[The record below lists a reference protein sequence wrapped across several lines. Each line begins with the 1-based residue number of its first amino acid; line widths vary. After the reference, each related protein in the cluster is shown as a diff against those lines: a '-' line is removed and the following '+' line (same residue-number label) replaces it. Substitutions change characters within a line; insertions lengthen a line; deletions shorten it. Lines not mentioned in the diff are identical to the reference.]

1 MSAPQSVTVIDPRVG
16 DIAAVIAG
24 LPAGGRVFVLDGT
37 SDGLSQ
43 ISALLT
49 GIDGIAA
56 LHIISHGGS
65 GMLTLGSST
74 VDSAALAAHAD
85 DLAAIGSHLAP
96 GADILLYG
104 CDVAAGASGAA
115 FISTFAALTG
125 ADIAASTDVTGAAAL
140 GGNWTLEAR
149 HGAIEASSL
158 SVSGFHGLLDTIN
171 GTNSADVLIGTA
183 GDDIINGL
191 GGNDTIAGLEGNDV
205 IDGGNGVDTMSGGIG
220 DDTYIVNDSTD
231 KVIENAVEGI
241 DTVQTSVSYVL
252 SANVENLTLLG
263 TSGLNAVG
271 NTLANTIVGNTGTN
285 LINGGA
291 GDDFIDGKGGRDTLI
306 GGTGDDTY
314 VLDNLSDV
322 VVEND
327 NEGTDTVRATI
338 SYALGKGLEN
348 LLLLGTSNL
357 SGVGNSLNN
366 AITGNDGDNI
376 LTGEDGNDVLDGGAG
391 SDTMIGGVGNDTF
404 VIDQIDDVV
413 SEQANQGNDTVKAN
427 YSYSLLANFE
437 NLVLTGTDAI
447 DGVGSDV
454 NNLLTGNSAA
464 NILQGLGGNDTLDGG
479 AGNDT
484 LIGGTGDDSYI
495 VDSSSDVIVEQVGE
509 GTDRVQSSMS
519 YTLEDNIE
527 SITLTGID
535 AIDATGNAS
544 ANVLTGNT
552 AVNHLNGLGG
562 NDTLDGG
569 KGADLLAGGEGDDTY
584 VVDDSGDV
592 TTEAANAGTD
602 TVRALVSLT
611 LAANVENLILIDKAK
626 INGTGNALA
635 NTITGNDE
643 DNVIDGGAG
652 ADIMTGDRG
661 ADTYYVDNS
670 SDVVIETTR
679 GNGTDTVISSA
690 SYVLTGFVDNLVL
703 TGTADLT
710 GTGDSISNTITG
722 NSGRN
727 VLDGGASKDLLD
739 GRDGSDIYLVSN
751 AQDQYLGEVQDTGTT
766 GTDEVRLAFTAAG
779 HANFD
784 ERDTGIE
791 RIVIGTGTGAIVD
804 SSGTIAISVL
814 ATKVLNALT
823 IIGNAGANR
832 ITGTGFGDV
841 IDGGAG
847 IDAMAGGKGDDTYYI
862 DDTKDRATER
872 AGAGND
878 TVFSSAS
885 YKLSSAVETLT
896 LTGSDNLTGTG
907 SSDANTLNG
916 NSGNNV
922 LDGGKGDDVIN
933 GFAGNDT
940 LIGGIGN
947 DTLAGGSGADVFAFR
962 SAVKVT
968 NGFDTILDF
977 SAAEG
982 DSIQLAKGAFR
993 GLGSDLGQITAD
1005 EFWSGAG
1012 VNAVHDATD
1021 RIVYNTTTGNLWY
1034 DSDGI
1039 GGYDAILIAQL
1050 GTGTHPALSYTDI
1063 FLVG

>member
-1 MSAPQSVTVIDPRVG
+1 MSAPQTVTFIDSRVG
-16 DIAAVIAG
+16 DIAAVMAG
-24 LPAGGRVFVLDGT
+24 LPAGERVFVLDGARN
-37 SDGLSQ
+37 GLSQ
-43 ISALLT
+43 ISALLK
-49 GIDGIAA
+49 GVDGIAA
-56 LHIISHGGS
+56 LHIVSHGGS
-65 GMLTLGSST
+65 GTLTLGSST
-74 VDSAALAAHAD
+74 FDSAALAAHAD

-96 GADILLYG
+96 GADVLLYG
-104 CDVAAGASGAA
+104 CDVAAGDAGAA
-115 FISTFAALTG
+115 FINTLAALTG
-125 ADIAASTDVTGAAAL
+125 ADIAASTDMTGAAAL
-140 GGNWTLEAR
+140 GGNWTLEAH
-149 HGAIEASSL
+149 HGAIEAQSL
-158 SVSGFHGLLDTIN
+158 SVSAFHGLLDTIN
-171 GTNSADVLIGTA
+171 GTNSADVLTGTA

-191 GGNDTIAGLEGNDV
+191 GGNDTITGLEGNDV

-231 KVIENAVEGI
+231 KVIENAAEGI

-252 SANVENLTLLG
+252 AANVENLTLLG
-263 TSGLNAVG
+263 TGALNGVG
-271 NTLANTIVGNTGTN
+271 NTLANTIIGNTATN

-291 GDDFIDGKGGRDTLI
+291 GDDYIDGKGGSDTLL
-306 GGTGDDTY
+306 GGTGNDTY
-314 VLDNLSDV
+314 VIDNRGDI

-327 NEGTDTVRATI
+327 NEGTDTVRATV
-338 SYALGKGLEN
+338 SYVLGNGLEN
-348 LLLLGTSNL
+348 LLLTGTANL
-357 SGVGNSLNN
+357 SGVGNALNN

-391 SDTMIGGVGNDTF
+391 QDTMIGGIGNDIY
-404 VIDQIDDVV
+404 VVDDP
-413 SEQANQGNDTVKAN
+413 SDTITEQASQGNDTVKAN
-427 YSYSLLANFE
+427 YSYNLLANFE

-509 GTDRVQSSMS
+509 GTDTVLSSMS
-519 YTLEDNIE
+519 YALEDNIE

-535 AIDATGNAS
+535 AIDATGNAL

-552 AVNHLNGLGG
+552 GVNLLSGLGG

-569 KGADLLAGGEGDDTY
+569 KGADILAGGEGDDTY
-584 VVDDSGDV
+584 IVDDSGDV

-602 TVRALVSLT
+602 TVRASVSVT
-611 LAANVENLILIDKAK
+611 LAANVENLVLVDKAK
-626 INGTGNALA
+626 IDGTGNALA
-635 NTITGNDE
+635 NTITGNNE

-652 ADIMTGDRG
+652 VDIMIGDRG
-661 ADTYYVDNS
+661 ADTYYVDNAA
-670 SDVVIETTR
+670 DQVIETIR
-679 GNGTDTVISSA
+679 GNGTDTVYSSV

-703 TGTADLT
+703 TGTADLA
-710 GTGDSISNTITG
+710 GNGNSISNAITG

-727 VLDGGASKDLLD
+727 VIDGGASKDTLD
-739 GRDGSDIYLVSN
+739 GRDGSDIYMVSD
-751 AQDQYLGEVQDTGTT
+751 AKDQFLGEVHDTGTT
-766 GTDEVRLAFTAAG
+766 GTDEVRLAFAAG
-779 HANFD
+779 QAIFD
-784 ERDTGIE
+784 EHDTGIE
-791 RIVIGTGTGAIVD
+791 RVVMGTGIGAIAD
-804 SSGTIAISVL
+804 SSGTAAISML

-847 IDAMAGGKGDDTYYI
+847 IDVMAGGKGDDTYYV
-862 DDTKDRATER
+862 DETKDRVTER
-872 AGAGND
+872 AGGGND
-878 TVFSSAS
+878 TVFSSAN
-885 YKLSSAVETLT
+885 YKLSAAIETLT
-896 LTGSDNLTGTG
+896 LTGSADLAGTG

-916 NSGNNV
+916 NSGNNL

-933 GFAGNDT
+933 GLGGNDT
-940 LIGGIGN
+940 LIGGIGS

-962 SAVKVT
+962 TAVKVT

-982 DSIQLAKGAFR
+982 DSIQLAKGFFR

-1005 EFWSGAG
+1005 AFWSGAG
-1012 VNAVHDATD
+1012 VDTTHDGTD

-1039 GGYDAILIAQL
+1039 GGYDAVLLAQL
-1050 GTGTHPALSYTDI
+1050 GTGTHPDLAYTDI